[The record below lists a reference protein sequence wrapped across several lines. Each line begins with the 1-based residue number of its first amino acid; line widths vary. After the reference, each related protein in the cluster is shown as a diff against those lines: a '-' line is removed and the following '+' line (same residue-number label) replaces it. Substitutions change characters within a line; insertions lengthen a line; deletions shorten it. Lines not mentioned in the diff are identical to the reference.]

1 MSDKLQF
8 VVSFGLIPCERNLDK
23 LKFVGLLTAQNTW
36 EKTNVKKIV
45 LLMLLLSL
53 VVGCHVIH
61 DGVAGSGNRQK
72 EKRAVASF
80 TSIST
85 EGAFE
90 IEIVSQTPQSLEIE
104 GDDNILP
111 LITTEVSNN
120 VLHIKS
126 IRGFST
132 RTPVTL
138 KISAPNLEGVSA
150 SGAGRIEVTG
160 LKNEKFGLDVNGA
173 ATIRVSGETKIL
185 EIDTNGATNID
196 THKLRA
202 DRAVVDSNGVAKV
215 EVYAAKEL
223 DVTVNGLSRVIYHG
237 DPHVKQTVHGPGSV
251 TKKESAG
258 S

>member
-1 MSDKLQF
+1 M
-8 VVSFGLIPCERNLDK
+8 
-23 LKFVGLLTAQNTW
+23 
-36 EKTNVKKIV
+36 KKMV
-45 LLMLLLSL
+45 LLMFLMSL
-53 VVGCHVIH
+53 VVGCRNIIH
-61 DGVAGSGNRQK
+61 DGVAGSGNRQA
-72 EKRAVASF
+72 EKRNVASF

-90 IEIVSQTPQSLEIE
+90 IEVVQGTPQTLEIE

-120 VLHIKS
+120 VLRIKNTRS
-126 IRGFST
+126 YST
-132 RTPVTL
+132 RKL
-138 KISAPNLEGVSA
+138 IAIKISAPTLEGVSA
-150 SGAGRIEVTG
+150 SGAGRIEVSG

-173 ATIRVSGETKIL
+173 GTIRVSGETKVL

-202 DRAVVDSNGVAKV
+202 DRAVVESNGVAKV

-237 DPHVKQTVHGPGSV
+237 DPHVKQTVHGAGSV
-251 TKKESAG
+251 TKKESGG